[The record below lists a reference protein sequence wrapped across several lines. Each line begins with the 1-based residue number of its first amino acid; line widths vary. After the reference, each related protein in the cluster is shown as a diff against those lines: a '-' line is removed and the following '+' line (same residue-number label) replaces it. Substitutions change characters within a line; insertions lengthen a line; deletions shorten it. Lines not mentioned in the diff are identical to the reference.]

1 VRTPALP
8 AYAAGVAVDDEAGN
22 APAGDRVHPDVQRA
36 AARRFASGVTVAAA
50 RHGGHTHAIAA
61 TAFCSLSLEPPMVLL
76 AVNHSGQLVELAEQA
91 GHVGISILGEEQ
103 RDISEWAA
111 STGRVPGAE
120 LPVPTEPAR
129 TGAPIIAGSIAWFD
143 CAVASIDRYGDHV
156 VIIGRV
162 VDAWAAE
169 HGRPLLYFDGR
180 YHALGE
186 PMGTRSEPLGG

>member
-1 VRTPALP
+1 VALNDET
-8 AYAAGVAVDDEAGN
+8 AKDEADATAAGDSA
-22 APAGDRVHPDVQRA
+22 HPDVHRA

-50 RHGGHTHAIAA
+50 RHGGRTHAIAA
-61 TAFCSLSLEPPMVLL
+61 TAFCSLSRDPPMVLP
-76 AVNHSGQLVELAEQA
+76 AVNHSGQLVELAGLA
-91 GHVGISILGEEQ
+91 GHVGISVLGEDQ

-120 LPVPTEPAR
+120 LPFPTETVR
-129 TGAPIIAGSIAWFD
+129 TGAPILAGAIAWFD
-143 CAVASIDRYGDHV
+143 CSVESIARYGDHV

-169 HGRPLLYFDGR
+169 QARPLLYFEGR

-186 PMGTRSEPLGG
+186 PQGRRSEPLGG